1 MKDKI
6 RIKGMS
12 GFGFGISWDYS
23 ESEQAIAKKVISF
36 LEFKRVLVNPAEME
50 IPEHCATSVIEI
62 KNFLVGEL
70 PKVKDKKALQ
80 VCLRE
85 MCSACNKFLDEL
97 PTENRHKIIYKNTN
111 GNWEDAS
118 YSRILKEFR
127 DTFIECIKT
136 ITTEYKIEIPNKLI

>member
-12 GFGFGISWDYS
+12 GFGFGI
-23 ESEQAIAKKVISF
+23 
-36 LEFKRVLVNPAEME
+36 
-50 IPEHCATSVIEI
+50 
-62 KNFLVGEL
+62 
-70 PKVKDKKALQ
+70 
-80 VCLRE
+80 CLRE

-97 PTENRHKIIYKNTN
+97 LTENRHKIIYKNTN

-118 YSRILKEFR
+118 YSRILNEFR

-136 ITTEYKIEIPNKLI
+136 ITTEYKIEIPNKLREISCEIYAIQQKGPPSMAEILGKVFVDFLKGWTHYGFELCISFYEGL

>member
-12 GFGFGISWDYS
+12 GFGFGI
-23 ESEQAIAKKVISF
+23 
-36 LEFKRVLVNPAEME
+36 
-50 IPEHCATSVIEI
+50 
-62 KNFLVGEL
+62 
-70 PKVKDKKALQ
+70 
-80 VCLRE
+80 CLRE

-97 PTENRHKIIYKNTN
+97 LTENRHKIIYKNTN